1 MQGNSSVQFR
11 NTANLAAAKKLAA
24 TMPDVRADVVSDVIA
39 RIASGEILSKQAA
52 VETARAILTG
62 GERFAR
68 R

>member
-1 MQGNSSVQFR
+1 MQGNSSGSFR
-11 NTANLAAAKKLAA
+11 NTANLSAAKKLAA

-39 RIASGEILSKQAA
+39 RIASGEILSKKAA

>member
-1 MQGNSSVQFR
+1 MQGSTSGSFR
-11 NTANLAAAKKLAA
+11 NTANLSAAKKLAA

-39 RIASGEILSKQAA
+39 RIASGEILSKPATI
-52 VETARAILTG
+52 ETARAILTG